1 MASFCQN
8 YSSRNVLTVFL
19 GFEFS
24 ESRPTFFNLVLIII
38 ILIKKTFGKM
48 SVTSRLRKTHMSEQA
63 GKIIEVFK
71 KKFFLFIVIAQKKGG
86 RGTLS

>member
-38 ILIKKTFGKM
+38 ILIKNIRENVCYFAAPEDAYVGA
-48 SVTSRLRKTHMSEQA
+48 SRKNY
-63 GKIIEVFK
+63 
-71 KKFFLFIVIAQKKGG
+71 
-86 RGTLS
+86 